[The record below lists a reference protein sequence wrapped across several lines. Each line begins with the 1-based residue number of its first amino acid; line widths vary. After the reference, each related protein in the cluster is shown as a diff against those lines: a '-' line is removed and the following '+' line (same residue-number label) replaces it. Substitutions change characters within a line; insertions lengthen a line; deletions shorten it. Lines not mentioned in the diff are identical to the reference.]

1 MSWSDIFFPGNPG
14 RRDQVV
20 RLSQSILDDMKDN
33 FAATNDLIDLL
44 NTNCGSSITQLTISF
59 SATVQD
65 NANALIAK
73 MTEVQAEVTKIDDK
87 LAAKLDPE
95 IYKKLHL
102 PDLSFQQ
109 RLAVAK
115 QAVSV
120 TIGVLASI
128 AGVILIT
135 AIRTGA
141 ILVSMVVKIGAIATS
156 AVASL
161 ALGVLAMGIDMIASA
176 IIGAVERS
184 KLEDAINSLQSA
196 FDSFDP
202 ATRTY
207 TKTIYKVEAQIDV
220 LTGK

>member
-1 MSWSDIFFPGNPG
+1 MSWSDIFFPDNPG

-33 FAATNDLIDLL
+33 FEATNDLIDLL
-44 NTNCGSSITQLTISF
+44 NTNCKTTITKLTISF

-73 MTEVQAEVTKIDDK
+73 MTEVQAQVTKIDET
-87 LAAKLDPE
+87 LAAKLDPA
-95 IYKKLHL
+95 IYKQLHL
-102 PDLSFQQ
+102 PDLSFQE
-109 RLAVAK
+109 RIAAAK
-115 QAVSV
+115 KAVSA
-120 TIGVLASI
+120 TIGVLATV
-128 AGVILIT
+128 AGIILVT

-184 KLEDAINSLQSA
+184 KLEDAINTLQTA
-196 FDSFDP
+196 FDQFDP
-202 ATRTY
+202 STRTY
-207 TKTIYKVEAQIDV
+207 TKTIYKVEAQLDV
-220 LTGK
+220 ILGN